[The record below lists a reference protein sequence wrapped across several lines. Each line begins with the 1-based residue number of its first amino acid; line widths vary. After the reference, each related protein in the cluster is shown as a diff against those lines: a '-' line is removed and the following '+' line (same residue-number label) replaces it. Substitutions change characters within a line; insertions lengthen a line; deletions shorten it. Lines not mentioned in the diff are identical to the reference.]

1 MYFKFFLASVIS
13 LLLAA
18 CNNSPDH
25 GHDNEADHEEL
36 KVHFIAYSDSLELF
50 AEADP
55 LVTGTTSNV
64 LSQFT
69 TLPDFKPLAS
79 GTVTMKLTVNGQTV
93 EETAETPLRRGI
105 YSFDVTPAGAGKG
118 TIEFLIRSEAG
129 ESRIIVPDVTVYPDA
144 AVAEKD
150 VESNAAT
157 ATNTTAFT
165 KEQSWKIDFSTGYA
179 VREPF
184 GQVIKATALVQPA
197 QGNEEVV
204 TARSGGV
211 VSFTGKNILE
221 GTAVSSG
228 QVLLTIRGSGFAED
242 NSAVRFA
249 EAQNNYKQAKAD
261 YDRTVLLA
269 DDRIVS
275 EKQLME
281 VKTRY
286 ENAASVYD
294 NLKQNFSSAGQAV
307 TSPIAGYVRQLL
319 VENGQYVG
327 SGQPLMV
334 ISQNSTLMLRAEV
347 QQRYARFLN
356 SISTA
361 TVRSAY
367 DDKIFTLEE
376 LGGKILSVGKAA
388 TADSYLIPVSIQV
401 RNSGKFVPGGFAE
414 VWLRTVTAAESLTV
428 PNSALIEEQ
437 GAFFVF
443 VQVTPEQFEKRVIQT
458 GATDGIRTEVTGGL
472 RDDERIVTKGAIFV
486 KLAQATGALDAHSG
500 HVH

>member
-18 CNNSPDH
+18 CNNSKT
-25 GHDNEADHEEL
+25 GEHETEHEDL
-36 KVHFIAYSDSLELF
+36 KVNFTVYSDSLELF

-55 LVTGTTSNV
+55 LVTGTASNV
-64 LSQFT
+64 LSHFT
-69 TLPDFKPLAS
+69 TLPDFKPLPS
-79 GTVTMKLTVNGQTV
+79 GTVTMKLTVNGQSV

-129 ESRIIVPDVTVYPDA
+129 ESRITIPDVTVYPDA
-144 AVAEKD
+144 AVAEED
-150 VESNAAT
+150 VESNAPP

-184 GQVIKATALVQPA
+184 GQVIKTTALVQPA
-197 QGNEEVV
+197 QGDEAVV

-228 QVLLTIRGSGFAED
+228 QALLTIRGSGFAED

-249 EAQNNYKQAKAD
+249 EAQNNYEQAKAD
-261 YDRTVLLA
+261 YDRAVLLA
-269 DDRIVS
+269 ADRIVS
-275 EKQLME
+275 EKQLLE
-281 VKTRY
+281 AKTRY
-286 ENAASVYD
+286 ENAGSVYE
-294 NLKQNFSSAGQAV
+294 NLKQNFSRTGQTV
-307 TSPIAGYVRQLL
+307 TSPMGGYVRQLL
-319 VENGQYVG
+319 VENGQYVE

-347 QQRYARFLN
+347 QQRYTRFLN

-361 TVRSAY
+361 TVRSSD
-367 DDKIFTLEE
+367 DDKTYTLEE

-388 TADSYLIPVSIQV
+388 TADSYLIPVSLQV
-401 RNSGKFVPGGFAE
+401 RNSGKFVPGSFAE

-437 GAFFVF
+437 GSFFVF
-443 VQVTPEQFEKRVIQT
+443 VQVTPEKFEKRVIQT

-472 RDDERIVTKGAIFV
+472 RDDERIVTEGAILI
-486 KLAQATGALDAHSG
+486 KLAQATGTLDAHSG